1 MGNPIYNIPIF
12 PFANKNMFLAFFS
25 KYCFVKIV
33 GVCEGQ
39 ARVYINLKVTGG
51 IVDEVL
57 LSSCTHLVKAR
68 CDVQVYQDPK
78 SLAKR

>member
-1 MGNPIYNIPIF
+1 
-12 PFANKNMFLAFFS
+12 MFLAFFS